1 MTTVYLIKC
10 KKCGN
15 NNVID
20 YTVPPKTEYV
30 EISTED
36 YINKQKTLITN
47 SVYFFTHHKLICPD
61 CGHIEHYH
69 E

>member
-1 MTTVYLIKC
+1 MSTVYLIKC

-20 YTVPPKTEYV
+20 YTVPPKTEYK

-36 YINKQKTLITN
+36 YKIGRAH
-47 SVYFFTHHKLICPD
+47 V
-61 CGHIEHYH
+61 
-69 E
+69 